1 MEYRVLGPLE
11 LYAHGRAQV
20 LPGPRAERILAAL
33 LCQPDRIVELNR
45 LIEAV
50 WGDDPPETARRQVQ
64 NQVAA
69 LRAVLTPLGGFID
82 TGDSGYRIRVG
93 PGELDAAVFDDLVD
107 RGRAAADA
115 AVLRRAL
122 ALWRGPAFAGLA
134 DGPMVAT
141 EAQRLAEKR
150 LAALEECIELEL
162 AAGRYAETADELAGL
177 VAEHPRRE
185 RFVGQLM
192 TARYRGG
199 RAADA
204 LAAYDALAARLDDE
218 LGIDPSPMLRRLREA
233 IERGEPEPAS
243 ARVAAPAITPAQLP
257 ADAVGFTGRTVDLAR
272 LDSLFSD
279 GQTRSTVIISAI
291 AGTAGVGKT
300 ALAVHW
306 AHRVRDKFPDGQ
318 LHVNLRGYA
327 QTPPVRPIEALASFL
342 RALGVAAGKVPAE
355 VDAAAALYRGLLAG
369 KRVLVLLDNA
379 AGAEQVRPL
388 LPASPGSLAL
398 VTSRDALADLV
409 ARDDATRIR
418 LDVLTPDD
426 AIDLLHRLIGAARA
440 HAEPD
445 AVAELAR
452 LCAYLPLALRITAA
466 NLADTERVA
475 DYAARLAAGNR
486 LAALQVDGDEQAAV
500 RAAFD
505 LSCAALPAPAQQ
517 LFRLLGLHP
526 GPDVTAAAAASL
538 VGRPVDEVRSPLDDL
553 VRAHLLTELP
563 GGRYGSHD
571 LLRAYATELAG
582 TLAEPDRAAA
592 LRRILDH
599 YLHSAHAAVRL
610 LDPARDLVTPD
621 PPGPGVIPAQPAD
634 HAAAMAWFAAEYPV
648 LRATVER
655 AAGTGFDDHV
665 WHLAWSLLTFQ
676 DVQGYWHDLIVTQD
690 AALAAARSQEDR
702 PGQAF
707 ARRAL
712 ARACSRLGR
721 YDDALGHYEHTLDLY
736 RELGDDVGRAN
747 THLGFAGI
755 HEMQGRYADALRHAE
770 LALAA
775 HRAAGHPVGQ
785 ARALNQVGWCHA
797 LVGDYE
803 QAIGY
808 CEPALAL
815 LRELGDRR
823 AEAHTWD
830 SLGFAHHRLGDFRRA
845 VSCYRSALYL
855 FAEVRDRYNEA
866 ATLARLGDTHRDAG
880 DPAAARDAWRRSLL
894 ILDQLD
900 HADAAEV
907 RAKLLS

>member
-1 MEYRVLGPLE
+1 MEYRVLGSLE
-11 LYAHGRAQV
+11 VSAQGRARV

-33 LCQPDRIVELNR
+33 LCRPNRIVELDR

-50 WGDDPPETARRQVQ
+50 WADDPPDTARRQVQ

-82 TGDSGYRIRVG
+82 TGDSGYRIRVA
-93 PGELDAAVFDDLVD
+93 PGELDAAAFDDLVD

-115 AVLRRAL
+115 GLLRRAL

-141 EAQRLAEKR
+141 EAQRLTEKR
-150 LAALEECIELEL
+150 LAALEECIDLEL
-162 AAGRYAETADELAGL
+162 AAGRNAEIADELAGL

-192 TARYRGG
+192 TARYRSG
-199 RAADA
+199 RPADA
-204 LAAYDALAARLDDE
+204 LATYDELAARLGDE
-218 LGIDPSPMLRRLREA
+218 LGIDPSPELRRLREA
-233 IERGEPEPAS
+233 IGRGEPEPSDRA
-243 ARVAAPAITPAQLP
+243 AAPAITPAQLP

-272 LDSLFSD
+272 LDGLLSD

-327 QTPPVRPIEALASFL
+327 QTPPVRPIEALSSFL
-342 RALGVAAGKVPAE
+342 RALGVAAGNVPAE

-379 AGAEQVRPL
+379 ASAEQVRPL
-388 LPASPGSLAL
+388 LPATPGSLAL
-398 VTSRDALADLV
+398 VTSRDTLADLA

-418 LDVLTPDD
+418 LDVLTPDE
-426 AIDLLHRLIGAARA
+426 AYALLTRLLGEQRA
-440 HAEPD
+440 SAEPG
-445 AVAELAR
+445 AVVELAR

-505 LSCAALPAPAQQ
+505 LSYAALPAPAQQ
-517 LFRLLGLHP
+517 LFRLLGLHA

-538 VGRPVDEVRSPLDDL
+538 VGRPVDEVRPPLDDL

-582 TLAEPDRAAA
+582 TLDEPDRAAA
-592 LRRILDH
+592 ARRILDH

-610 LDPARDLVTPD
+610 LDPARDLVTPE
-621 PPGPGVIPAQPAD
+621 PPGPGVIPEQPAD
-634 HAAAMAWFAAEYPV
+634 HAAAMAWFAAEYPA
-648 LRATVER
+648 LRAAAER
-655 AAGTGFDDHV
+655 AADAGFDDHV

-676 DVQGYWHDLIVTQD
+676 DIQGYWHDLIATQD
-690 AALAAARSQEDR
+690 AARAAAQRQGDHS
-702 PGQAF
+702 GQAF

-797 LVGDYE
+797 LVGNYE

-830 SLGFAHHRLGDFRRA
+830 SLGYAHHRLGDFPRA
-845 VSCYRSALYL
+845 VSCYRSALDL
-855 FAEVRDRYNEA
+855 FAEVHDRYNEA
-866 ATLARLGDTHRDAG
+866 ATLARLGDAHRDAG
-880 DPAAARDAWRRSLL
+880 DLSAAREAWRRSLL

>member
-1 MEYRVLGPLE
+1 VS
-11 LYAHGRAQV
+11 
-20 LPGPRAERILAAL
+20 
-33 LCQPDRIVELNR
+33 
-45 LIEAV
+45 
-50 WGDDPPETARRQVQ
+50 WTRRSS
-64 NQVAA
+64 
-69 LRAVLTPLGGFID
+69 RSWW
-82 TGDSGYRIRVG
+82 TG
-93 PGELDAAVFDDLVD
+93 A
-107 RGRAAADA
+107 
-115 AVLRRAL
+115 
-122 ALWRGPAFAGLA
+122 GPAR
-134 DGPMVAT
+134 T
-141 EAQRLAEKR
+141 RR
-150 LAALEECIELEL
+150 CC
-162 AAGRYAETADELAGL
+162 GRHWRCG
-177 VAEHPRRE
+177 
-185 RFVGQLM
+185 
-192 TARYRGG
+192 
-199 RAADA
+199 
-204 LAAYDALAARLDDE
+204 
-218 LGIDPSPMLRRLREA
+218 GIDPSPELRRLREA

-243 ARVAAPAITPAQLP
+243 DRAATPAITPAQLP
-257 ADAVGFTGRTVDLAR
+257 ADAVGFTGRAVDLSR
-272 LDSLFSD
+272 LDCLLSD

-327 QTPPVRPIEALASFL
+327 QTPPVRPIEALSSFL
-342 RALGVAAGKVPAE
+342 RALGVAAGKIPAE

-379 AGAEQVRPL
+379 ASAEQVRPL
-388 LPASPGSLAL
+388 LPATPGCLAL

-409 ARDDATRIR
+409 TRDGADRLR
-418 LDVLTPDD
+418 LDVLTPDE
-426 AIDLLHRLIGAARA
+426 AYALLAHILGEQRA
-440 HAEPD
+440 GAEPE

-505 LSCAALPAPAQQ
+505 LSYAALAAPAQQ

-538 VGRPVDEVRSPLDDL
+538 VGRPVDEVRPPLDDL
-553 VRAHLLTELP
+553 VHAHLLTELP
-563 GGRYGSHD
+563 VGRYGSHD

-582 TLAEPDRAAA
+582 TLAEPARDAA

-599 YLHSAHAAVRL
+599 YLHSAHAAARL
-610 LDPARDLVTPD
+610 LDPARDLVTPA
-621 PPGPGVIPAQPAD
+621 PAASGVLPEQRED
-634 HAAAMAWFAAEYPV
+634 HASAMVWFTAEYPV

-655 AAGTGFDDHV
+655 ATDAGFDDHV

-676 DVQGYWHDLIVTQD
+676 DIQGYWHDLIATQD
-690 AALAAARSQEDR
+690 AALAAARHQGDPSR
-702 PGQAF
+702 QAF

-712 ARACSRLGR
+712 ARACARLGR
-721 YDDALGHYEHTLDLY
+721 YDDALDHYEHTLDLY
-736 RELGDDVGRAN
+736 RDLGDDVGRAN

-755 HEMQGRYADALRHAE
+755 YEMQGRYPQALHHAE
-770 LALAA
+770 FALAA
-775 HRAAGHPVGQ
+775 HRTAGHPVGQ

-797 LVGDYE
+797 LLGNYE

-830 SLGFAHHRLGDFRRA
+830 SLGFAHHRLGDFPRA
-845 VSCYRSALYL
+845 VSCYRSALDL

-866 ATLARLGDTHRDAG
+866 ATLSRLGDTHRDAG
-880 DPAAARDAWRRSLL
+880 EPAAARDAWRRSLL
-894 ILDQLD
+894 ILDELD